1 LNTDTHIEC
10 LHDLSSGDIQ
20 KRIFLNDLL
29 FSTAYFIMYCK
40 VLTVV
45 LEQPV
50 SKTRCTESKEKL
62 KNGPFCGHAALL

>member
-40 VLTVV
+40 VLTAV
-45 LEQPV
+45 LEHLYQKLDV
-50 SKTRCTESKEKL
+50 EKAKKN